1 MRALMAMAMALLAL
15 AGPLAGARG
24 ALQVLGVEGE
34 LRLFRFE
41 TEPWPL
47 EPGLDLPDNSRVEL
61 ERDAKLRLRFE
72 HYLEFSLAGPARLTV
87 YVVPAPAVGEME
99 QDRVVLKLDEG
110 ALLVDGRF
118 QFGRPADIVLSL
130 PDRSVLLPKDER
142 FVAVVAK
149 GSSSFYRVQAQPSPQ
164 AFKVAALGDS
174 QSGSA
179 RLGAS
184 APKPEKNLPFPPS
197 LFDALAQPVKVFVLA
212 RDFNMDLGLWPRPPV
227 LGPLLAERLAGIP
240 GLTVVDGS
248 GSTYFSYRANGALKE
263 GLDAHLKAVARE
275 QGARWLVAGN
285 VVAESLRPDGGERR
299 VQGQAE
305 LRLMETDGRDG
316 GLELVSES
324 GTTRVARAGR
334 ALELAA
340 REAMEAASAEAAGH
354 LEWHLG
360 NLLQGRAH
368 AQVLLKLVLEG
379 ASNESLADL
388 RQRLGG
394 MDTVQRVFRRS
405 FANKEASFDLLLR
418 RSLADFD
425 AQWQAWPVGAYG
437 YESLEAGEAL
447 RRYRAVPRGQP

>member
-1 MRALMAMAMALLAL
+1 MRALAAMALALLAL

-24 ALQVLGVEGE
+24 ALQVVGVEGE

-47 EPGLDLPDNSRVEL
+47 EPGLALPDNSRVEL
-61 ERDAKLRLRFE
+61 DRDAKLRLRFE

-142 FVAVVAK
+142 FVAVVDK
-149 GSSSFYRVQAQPSPQ
+149 GSSSFYRVQARPSPQ
-164 AFKVAALGDS
+164 AFKVAAVGDS

-184 APKPEKNLPFPPS
+184 APKPEKSPPFPPS

-227 LGPLLAERLAGIP
+227 LGPLLTERLARIP

-248 GSTYFSYRANGALKE
+248 GSTHFSYRANGALKE
-263 GLDAHLKAVARE
+263 GLDPHLKAVARG

-285 VVAESLRPDGGERR
+285 VVAESLRPNGGERR

-305 LRLMETDGRDG
+305 LRLMETDGKDG
-316 GLELVSES
+316 GLE
-324 GTTRVARAGR
+324 VARAGR

-368 AQVLLKLVLEG
+368 GQVLLKLVLEG
-379 ASNESLADL
+379 ATSESLADL

-425 AQWQAWPVGAYG
+425 AQWQAWPASAYG
-437 YESLEAGEAL
+437 YEGLEAGEAL